1 MSIYVDDL
9 IFTGNYESMFAEF
22 KSSIMLEFDMT
33 DLGKMRYYLG
43 IKIMQRSDGIFISKK
58 KCFEGSREIWNE

>member
-1 MSIYVDDL
+1 MYVDDL
-9 IFTGNYESMFAEF
+9 IFTRNDESMFAEF
-22 KSSIMLEFDMT
+22 KSSIMLEFDMI

-58 KCFEGSREIWNE
+58 KKKML